1 MSTLHFG
8 QEVIKTKIKLI
19 PNNPGIYKFLDDK
32 NKIIYIGKAKNLP
45 KRLLNYTSG
54 SGLAIRTQR
63 LISNIK
69 EIEVI
74 TTSNESEALLLEAN
88 LIKKYKPRYNVLLKD
103 DKSFPYIQIRLSDK
117 WPQLTKFRGKHNQL
131 DLFFG
136 PFASTGSANWTI
148 KMLQKVF
155 QLRVCDDH
163 NFNNRKR
170 PCILHQIKRCSA
182 PCTNEISQEDYEKSV
197 NECVD
202 FLNGKSRS
210 IQKKFSKE
218 MEIASNN
225 LDFEKAAVLRDRIK
239 SLTQIQSSQQINKNN
254 FVDADLIVSYR
265 IENVT
270 CIVVFFYRSKQNWG
284 NQCFFPKHDIEDS
297 ETEVI
302 GSFLAQFYENKIP
315 PKEIILNI
323 KPSNTNLLEKALS
336 DKYKK
341 KIIFKI
347 PRQKNQLATINVAIQ
362 NAKENLQRKLLG
374 SEKNNDSL
382 KKLSE
387 FFKLNFIPNL
397 IEVYDNSHIQGSS
410 AIGSFISFGEDGF
423 LKNRYRKFDI
433 KNPLTKPG
441 DDYAMMNEVIHRRF
455 SKLVKKELDNDTI
468 PDLLIID
475 GGKGQYSTVRKK
487 LDQLGFHD
495 LQIIAIAKGKNRNEG
510 NETFF
515 YNNKEFK
522 LSKNDSLLFFMQRLR
537 DEAHRFAIYTHR
549 KKRKKAFTKSLL
561 DEIPGIGRGRKKL
574 LLNHFGS
581 AKEISG
587 ASMEDLKKV
596 EGISEFIAQKIYNYF
611 HLNKN
616 FL

>member
-239 SLTQIQSSQQINKNN
+239 ALTQIQSSQQINKNN

-323 KPSNTNLLEKALS
+323 KPNNTNLLEKALS

>member
-1 MSTLHFG
+1 MSTLDFG

-323 KPSNTNLLEKALS
+323 KPNNTNLLEKALS

-587 ASMEDLKKV
+587 ASMGDLKKV